1 MDIKN
6 KLNVLLKHIFD
17 YLIPIEK
24 RTKKQLIQDGWVIS
38 QAQSSCSSK
47 KEDISIK

>member
-1 MDIKN
+1 MIGKIHR
-6 KLNVLLKHIFD
+6 LLKYVFD
-17 YLIPIEK
+17 YFIPTEK